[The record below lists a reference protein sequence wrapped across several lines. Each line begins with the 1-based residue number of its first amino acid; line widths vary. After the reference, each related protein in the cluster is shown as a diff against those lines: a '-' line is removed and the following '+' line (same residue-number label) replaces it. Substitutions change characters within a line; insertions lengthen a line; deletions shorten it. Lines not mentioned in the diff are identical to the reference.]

1 MSLSRVSSGSF
12 DSARPSE
19 ASGEEC
25 ANDWGSSHTN
35 ALRRHV
41 GSQVRPRPS
50 WAPSSSMERGNSRH
64 AKAGRNRHEQRKVP
78 ERPRWRVVPEG
89 LPYTVMVCS
98 DDDLVIVIR
107 VSGELSR
114 VSSQLAEKLGSPR
127 LYQGSSRPQTTTG
140 RYCPMSGSWSIWFL
154 CAPSNLDL
162 SSMLTRRAA

>member
-1 MSLSRVSSGSF
+1 MSWSRVSSGSF

-25 ANDWGSSHTN
+25 ANDWRSSHTN

-50 WAPSSSMERGNSRH
+50 WAPSGRMERGNSRH
-64 AKAGRNRHEQRKVP
+64 AYGGRNSHKQREVP

-114 VSSQLAEKLGSPR
+114 VSSQLAEKPGSPR
-127 LYQGSSRPQTTTG
+127 LYQGSSRPQATTARG
-140 RYCPMSGSWSIWFL
+140 CQMSELWSVWFL
-154 CAPSNLDL
+154 CALSNPDL
-162 SSMLTRRAA
+162 SSVLIHTS